1 VDFTASRRVATERRY
16 GGNLFIVAAFV
27 MLFFDTSWGDAAAI
41 TFAVIGIGFRI
52 EAAIAFA
59 RISKFTETIENPD

>member
-1 VDFTASRRVATERRY
+1 MDLKSSRRVATERRY
-16 GGNLFIVAAFV
+16 GGNLLIVVAIVVLTFN
-27 MLFFDTSWGDAAAI
+27 TSWGDAAAI

-59 RISKFTETIENPD
+59 RISQIAETVQNPD